1 MGTEIRIT
9 KSALKKALARDLEA
23 ILDKTVDAF
32 NSAPAGGKIAGSEEA
47 VRRAAAEFRQRL
59 YEKAVQLGT
68 QAAEAAF
75 SPSGESEG
83 GGVEV
88 QGDGGDRSS
97 DEQRSDS
104 DRA

>member
-1 MGTEIRIT
+1 MNTEIRIT
-9 KSALKKALARDLEA
+9 KTQLEKLLKGDMDQLLEE
-23 ILDKTVDAF
+23 TVTAV
-32 NSAPAGGKIAGSEEA
+32 NAAPAVHVIDGSEEA
-47 VRRAAAEFRQRL
+47 VRQAAAEFRRRL

-97 DEQRSDS
+97 DEQRDDS